1 MGDHESYGSCMLWF
15 SEMDVSPQSLDEC
28 PKRISIPLAG
38 PGAMEGIDGDV
49 NSVTSGW
56 GNDSILSPNIENRPY
71 IQFEACICPSIAS
84 LHEIEKKDQE
94 AIKERLRLREEL
106 RVREQQQQLMKEQAE
121 KEEMNRQKL
130 RAIDEAKARDDDR
143 TEIEN
148 KDHSLSKEDV
158 ETVKSLVQAIVS
170 TGEDTVVAHV
180 DRHGTKFRAY
190 LSLAKLARETSM
202 LRTLVGRQ
210 MYGGGLSMALA
221 DLAHKMERV
230 RCAAAAL
237 LASLGH
243 DGHERNMRL
252 LKAHSG
258 FQIDDIHVFWVPESL
273 RDAYL
278 DAGSRLTADAA
289 QRERDGRRKIDKPS
303 WWPPS
308 EKGFVEF
315 LRTKLSRALSRNV
328 GALDDRTFC
337 DHTDEN
343 SPVQL
348 ICFPPAKP
356 FMKDVPKGKGMAWFL
371 SVLQEQL
378 EKGNMFAL
386 LEDLKEN
393 PLSVGPSVE
402 DFEDVLMQYEF
413 RQGIN
418 DNDFQRFVS
427 IFIQNEKN
435 VVPGENDGVAPTL
448 VNLEEMK
455 RALKP
460 KK

>member
-1 MGDHESYGSCMLWF
+1 MLWF
-15 SEMDVSPQSLDEC
+15 SEMDVSPQNLDEC
-28 PKRISIPLAG
+28 PKRISVPLAG
-38 PGAMEGIDGDV
+38 PGAMEEVDGDV
-49 NSVTSGW
+49 NSVKSGW
-56 GNDSILSPNIENRPY
+56 GNDDVLSPNIENRPY

-148 KDHSLSKEDV
+148 KDHSLSKEDI

-170 TGEDTVVAHV
+170 SDKDKVVAHV

-210 MYGGGLSMALA
+210 MYGAGLSVALA

-303 WWPPS
+303 WWP
-308 EKGFVEF
+308 
-315 LRTKLSRALSRNV
+315 
-328 GALDDRTFC
+328 
-337 DHTDEN
+337 
-343 SPVQL
+343 
-348 ICFPPAKP
+348 
-356 FMKDVPKGKGMAWFL
+356 
-371 SVLQEQL
+371 
-378 EKGNMFAL
+378 
-386 LEDLKEN
+386 
-393 PLSVGPSVE
+393 
-402 DFEDVLMQYEF
+402 
-413 RQGIN
+413 
-418 DNDFQRFVS
+418 
-427 IFIQNEKN
+427 
-435 VVPGENDGVAPTL
+435 
-448 VNLEEMK
+448 
-455 RALKP
+455 
-460 KK
+460 

>member
-1 MGDHESYGSCMLWF
+1 M
-15 SEMDVSPQSLDEC
+15 
-28 PKRISIPLAG
+28 
-38 PGAMEGIDGDV
+38 
-49 NSVTSGW
+49 
-56 GNDSILSPNIENRPY
+56 
-71 IQFEACICPSIAS
+71 
-84 LHEIEKKDQE
+84 HEIEKKDQE

-106 RVREQQQQLMKEQAE
+106 RVREQQQRLMEEQAE

-143 TEIEN
+143 TGIQN
-148 KDHSLSKEDV
+148 KGHSLSKEDI

-170 TGEDTVVAHV
+170 SDKDKVVAHV

-210 MYGGGLSMALA
+210 MYGAGLSVALA

-308 EKGFVEF
+308 EKGFVNF
-315 LRTKLSRALSRNV
+315 LRTKLSVLSEMWSS
-328 GALDDRTFC
+328 DDRTFC

-348 ICFPPAKP
+348 IVSPAKP
-356 FMKDVPKGKGMAWFL
+356 FMKDVPKEREWRGFYLFYKSNL
-371 SVLQEQL
+371 KKVICL
-378 EKGNMFAL
+378 L

-402 DFEDVLMQYEF
+402 IYVLMQYEF
-413 RQGIN
+413 DKESMIMIFN
-418 DNDFQRFVS
+418 VSFQFS
-427 IFIQNEKN
+427 SK
-435 VVPGENDGVAPTL
+435 
-448 VNLEEMK
+448 
-455 RALKP
+455 
-460 KK
+460 